1 MTAGPG
7 YQHLRDR
14 RPDHGRISGPFG
26 CDEGGEAGAGQ
37 RTMIAALTLE
47 NSWHRLPHL
56 MTDLASAIAAGH
68 GIAPAGLAHAFDV
81 PVRKVRMAWQNP

>member
-1 MTAGPG
+1 
-7 YQHLRDR
+7 
-14 RPDHGRISGPFG
+14 
-26 CDEGGEAGAGQ
+26 
-37 RTMIAALTLE
+37 MIAALTLE